1 MGAVFN
7 NMSLPLLELIYSIFT
22 PKLGS
27 DFIITDF
34 TSTEKRYAENFDS
47 SLTFTIKICDEKKNI
62 SHSSTKIFN
71 SIKKYLLP
79 LAVAWRAGD

>member
-27 DFIITDF
+27 DF

-47 SLTFTIKICDEKKNI
+47 SLTFTIEKCDDKKYFTLVNKNI
-62 SHSSTKIFN
+62 
-71 SIKKYLLP
+71 
-79 LAVAWRAGD
+79 